1 MTMQRDSESNALIS
15 TDRMALDK
23 YRIEKQ
29 KTKRMSDLE
38 REVRDLKLEVKKLS
52 ELFANIDERV

>member
-1 MTMQRDSESNALIS
+1 MMMQRDSESNALIS